1 MNLPKPGDRYSR
13 TEEEQ
18 RNREIEKADRE
29 NFKRFQDIELQ
40 PPRGGRPGTR
50 IILRSPDGSRWALSV
65 DDMGSLSVVSA

>member
-40 PPRGGRPGTR
+40 PPRGGRPGSSCAARTGR
-50 IILRSPDGSRWALSV
+50 DGR
-65 DDMGSLSVVSA
+65 